1 MIDILLEIIPIFV
14 LILLG
19 FGLMRFSIPSLEFW
33 HLNDKLVYWVLIPS
47 LLFNRTSRI
56 ELSADLIGKYALVI
70 YSAFFA
76 VVILAIVVSKLFKW
90 SAPSMTSVMQGASRH
105 NTFIVLAIAESLYGS
120 SGLSTAALGS
130 AILIPITNIVM
141 VILMVW
147 TLSEGQKLHKLFL
160 STLRELARNPLIIAV
175 LLGISFNLLAWQN
188 VPVLHET
195 TRLLGAAALP
205 IVLLGVGANIK
216 VKNFTSSWLPVVV
229 SCSLKMM
236 AFPAIIFCAC
246 IYFELSVVQT
256 SIAILFGAVP
266 TAAGGYTLAKQL
278 GGDAPLMAT
287 IVVVQTG
294 ISIITIPITMT
305 LVSMYFGV

>member
-1 MIDILLEIIPIFV
+1 MINILLEIIPIFV

-47 LLFNRTSRI
+47 LLFNRTSQI
-56 ELSADLIGKYALVI
+56 ELSADLIGKYAVVI

-76 VVILAIVVSKLFKW
+76 AIILAIIVSKLFKW
-90 SAPSMTSVMQGASRH
+90 SAPSMTSVMQGSARH
-105 NTFIVLAIAESLYGS
+105 NTFIVLAVAESLYGS

-130 AILIPITNIVM
+130 AILIPITNISM

-147 TLSEGQKLHKLFL
+147 NLSEGQKLHKVFL

-175 LLGISFNLLAWQN
+175 LLGISFNLLQWQS

-216 VKNFTSSWLPVVV
+216 VRNFTSRWLPVAV
-229 SCSLKMM
+229 SCALKMI
-236 AFPAIIFCAC
+236 AFPAIIFASC
-246 IYFELSVVQT
+246 IYLELSAVQT

-294 ISIITIPITMT
+294 LSIITIPITMT
-305 LVSMYFGV
+305 LVNMYFGV

>member
-1 MIDILLEIIPIFV
+1 MINILLEIIPIFV
-14 LILLG
+14 LILMG

-33 HLNDKLVYWVLIPS
+33 HLNDNLVYWVLIPS

-76 VVILAIVVSKLFKW
+76 AVILAILVSKLFKW
-90 SAPSMTSVMQGASRH
+90 SAPSMTSVMQGSARH
-105 NTFIVLAIAESLYGS
+105 NTFIVLAVAESLYGS

-130 AILIPITNIVM
+130 AILIPITNIAM

-147 TLSEGQKLHKLFL
+147 SLSEGQKLHKLFL
-160 STLRELARNPLIIAV
+160 STLRELARNPLIMAV
-175 LLGISFNLLAWQN
+175 LLGISFNLLQWQS
-188 VPVLHET
+188 VPVLHEV

-205 IVLLGVGANIK
+205 IVLLCVGANIQ
-216 VKNFTSSWLPVVV
+216 VKNVTGRWFPVAV
-229 SCSLKMM
+229 SCVLKMI
-236 AFPAIIFCAC
+236 AFPAMIFFSC
-246 IYFELSVVQT
+246 IYLELNVVQT
-256 SIAILFGAVP
+256 SIAILFVAVP
-266 TAAGGYTLAKQL
+266 TAAGGYILAKQL

-294 ISIITIPITMT
+294 LSIITIPITMA
-305 LVSMYFGV
+305 LVGWYFGV

>member
-1 MIDILLEIIPIFV
+1 MINILLEIIPIFV

-56 ELSADLIGKYALVI
+56 ELNADLIGKYALVI
-70 YSAFFA
+70 YTAFFA
-76 VVILAIVVSKLFKW
+76 ALILAVVVSKLSKW
-90 SAPSMTSVMQGASRH
+90 TAPTMTSVMQGSGRH
-105 NTFIVLAIAESLYGS
+105 NTFIVLAIAETLYGS

-130 AILIPITNIVM
+130 AILIPITNIAV
-141 VILMVW
+141 VTLMVW
-147 TLSEGQKLHKLFL
+147 TLSEGQKLHKLVL
-160 STLRELARNPLIIAV
+160 GTLRELSRNPLIIAV
-175 LLGISFNLLAWQN
+175 FLGISFNLLNWEN

-216 VKNFTSSWLPVVV
+216 VSNFTSRWLPIVT
-229 SCSLKMM
+229 SCAIRMI
-236 AFPAIIFCAC
+236 AFPSIIFFAC
-246 IYFELSVVQT
+246 IYLELGVVQT

-294 ISIITIPITMT
+294 LSIITIPVTMT
-305 LVSMYFGV
+305 LVSLYFSS